1 MIRRWGG
8 CWNKPAKCRGFP
20 AEVFKYCEFISPFI
34 PNAKSRFPPRIE
46 RNCYKSCCLRQLRR
60 HPDLAFEIRLCRSG
74 GVLAFHAPVR
84 IADRHERGGLQGVLD
99 ARYRCGNSAAWAWNA
114 TACSSRRALIPIPTS
129 ERTWK
134 PPSKICG
141 TRRGS
146 ACRSAARSKR
156 SSYPPGRGQ
165 SDFAVVA
172 GTAGEGV

>member
-1 MIRRWGG
+1 M
-8 CWNKPAKCRGFP
+8 PLF
-20 AEVFKYCEFISPFI
+20 ESPTGMSG
-34 PNAKSRFPPRIE
+34 AA
-46 RNCYKSCCLRQLRR
+46 YKAFWMLDTVWQLRGMGLER
-60 HPDLAFEIRLCRSG
+60 YSL
-74 GVLAFHAPVR
+74 PVTK
-84 IADRHERGGLQGVLD
+84 G
-99 ARYRCGNSAAWAWNA
+99 
-114 TACSSRRALIPIPTS
+114 IPTS

-146 ACRSAARSKR
+146 SCRSAARSKR